1 MKKFFIS
8 ILSVL
13 LVFAVCILG
22 TGCGDAVLTFN
33 NNFGG
38 TDQAPTS
45 LKEVLKYNVDYVENF
60 NDGYIKKSDNLTDQI
75 IDLDYS
81 GTMVEEFEIISI
93 LPTHVQNKTDIDVS
107 SSRIYRLTYKTEI
120 IASFKINGQTDVT
133 TVTDYVNQE
142 VYFLPAGLSFAPIYS
157 SVDQVNTAV
166 VFDKDN
172 AKVSLTRSRYQV
184 AISYDRDTYTVDK
197 LITPDLANPDA
208 VTHSNDQY
216 DYDYREVIDNNQLFF
231 AIRNS
236 SLSQGASRIIP
247 VVSLSYGYAVDIYL
261 GNEKEE
267 TLENLSINYNGQ
279 ALTEDVQVQDIR
291 YIVNATKNAGSSQ
304 FVYVQKVGSE
314 TLPYRALPVQIV
326 ETLTTYGAFESLGAL
341 VYTLTDVEI
350 K

>member
-1 MKKFFIS
+1 MKKFFMS
-8 ILSVL
+8 ILSVM
-13 LVFAVCILG
+13 LVIAVCILG
-22 TGCGDAVLTFN
+22 TGCGSAVLTFN
-33 NNFGG
+33 NNFSG

-45 LKEVLKYNVDYVENF
+45 LKEVLKYKIEYVENF

-75 IDLDYS
+75 VDCDYS

-93 LPTHVQNKTDIDVS
+93 LPSNIKNQTDIDLS

-120 IASFKINGQTDVT
+120 NASFKINGQAEAT
-133 TVTDYVNQE
+133 TVTDYINQE
-142 VYFLPAGLSFAPIYS
+142 VYFLPSGLSFAPIYS

-172 AKVSLTRSRYQV
+172 GKVSLSRSRYQV
-184 AISYDRDTYTVDK
+184 TTTYDRNSYTIDK
-197 LITPDLANPDA
+197 LITPDLDKPD
-208 VTHSNDQY
+208 TTEHTNDVYKY
-216 DYDYREVIDNNQLFF
+216 DFREVIDNNQLFF

-247 VVSLSYGYAVDIYL
+247 VVSLSYGYAVDIYA

-267 TLENLSINYNGQ
+267 TLEDLQINYNGQ

-304 FVYVQKVGSE
+304 SDRK
-314 TLPYRALPVQIV
+314 
-326 ETLTTYGAFESLGAL
+326 
-341 VYTLTDVEI
+341 
-350 K
+350 